1 MKTPRYAES
10 VIAQIGAT
18 ARKAS
23 KRKRT
28 LDYLPR
34 VTASRSLPVI
44 VLMLTMLLM
53 SSLAAQ
59 AQVVGGGTDPT
70 TILQA
75 IITYLTG
82 PFGQAIGVLAVIGA
96 GLLFWFGRF
105 SLIHLAATI
114 GGLVLVFGAAYLVQQ
129 FVGGA

>member
-1 MKTPRYAES
+1 MKTPGYTES
-10 VIAQIGAT
+10 VIAQIGAA
-18 ARKAS
+18 ARKVA

-28 LDYLPR
+28 LEYLSR

-44 VLMLTMLLM
+44 VLMLAMLLI
-53 SSLAAQ
+53 SLAAQ

>member
-1 MKTPRYAES
+1 MKTPEYAES
-10 VIAQIGAT
+10 VTVQIGAT
-18 ARKAS
+18 AHKAS
-23 KRKRT
+23 KRNRT
-28 LDYLPR
+28 LEYLRR

-44 VLMLTMLLM
+44 VLILTMLLI

>member
-1 MKTPRYAES
+1 MKTPSCTKS

-18 ARKAS
+18 ASKAC

-28 LDYLPR
+28 LEHLPR
-34 VTASRSLPVI
+34 ITASRSLPII
-44 VLMLTMLLM
+44 VLMLTMLLI

-105 SLIHLAATI
+105 SLVHLAATI